1 MGEGEGGGGQ
11 NEDFW
16 VPPPLHPL
24 PPWGGEIFGRI
35 YLINYE
41 LLGNQPFQ
49 RGRGGRKTSSALLSS
64 QEIRE
69 LTLSMFI
76 QNIINAL
83 QWGSFYA
90 LIALGY
96 SMVYGVLLLINFA
109 HGDIFMV
116 GAYIGFFISTFL
128 LGAYGFQLPWTL
140 SGGLVIFLT
149 FLLTM
154 AITAGVGVTI
164 ERVAYRP
171 LRRKGVSRL
180 YVVITALMVGLLLE
194 NGNLALLGASRK
206 NFPELIPKVLYSV
219 GEVNFTNIKI
229 IVIIVTLLVFVFLQT
244 VVLKTKWGMAMRA
257 ISYDQ
262 MAVPLMG
269 IPVDTIIVMT
279 FVLGSSLAA
288 VAGILFAVS
297 YPILEPY
304 MGALVGWKA
313 FISAV
318 VGGIGDIRGAFVGGL
333 ILGFTEIFVA
343 TLFPSTF
350 RDLIAFGV
358 LLLILTLRPTGIFGV
373 ARRTKV

>member
-1 MGEGEGGGGQ
+1 VE
-11 NEDFW
+11 
-16 VPPPLHPL
+16 
-24 PPWGGEIFGRI
+24 
-35 YLINYE
+35 E
-41 LLGNQPFQ
+41 LSL
-49 RGRGGRKTSSALLSS
+49 A
-64 QEIRE
+64 
-69 LTLSMFI
+69 MFL

-96 SMVYGVLLLINFA
+96 TMVYGVLLLINFA
-109 HGDIFMV
+109 HGDVFMV

-128 LGAYGFQLPWTL
+128 LGAYALQLPWTL
-140 SGGLVIFLT
+140 SGGMVLFLT

-154 AITAGVGVTI
+154 ILTAGVGVTI

-206 NFPELIPKVLYSV
+206 SFPELIPKVLYSV
-219 GEVNFTNIKI
+219 GGVNFTNVKI
-229 IVIIVTLLVFVFLQT
+229 IVIVVTFLVFIFLQT

-257 ISYDQ
+257 ISYDRV
-262 MAVPLMG
+262 AVPLMG
-269 IPVDTIIVMT
+269 IPTDTIIVIT
-279 FVLGSSLAA
+279 FVLGSSMAA
-288 VAGILFAVS
+288 VAGILYAVS
-297 YPILEPY
+297 YPVLEPY

-318 VGGIGDIRGAFVGGL
+318 VGGIGEIRGAFVGGF

-343 TLFPSTF
+343 ALFPSTY
-350 RDLIAFGV
+350 RDLIGFGV
-358 LLLILTLRPTGIFGV
+358 LLLILTFRPTGIFGV

>member
-1 MGEGEGGGGQ
+1 
-11 NEDFW
+11 
-16 VPPPLHPL
+16 
-24 PPWGGEIFGRI
+24 
-35 YLINYE
+35 
-41 LLGNQPFQ
+41 
-49 RGRGGRKTSSALLSS
+49 
-64 QEIRE
+64 
-69 LTLSMFI
+69 
-76 QNIINAL
+76 
-83 QWGSFYA
+83 
-90 LIALGY
+90 
-96 SMVYGVLLLINFA
+96 
-109 HGDIFMV
+109 
-116 GAYIGFFISTFL
+116 
-128 LGAYGFQLPWTL
+128 
-140 SGGLVIFLT
+140 
-149 FLLTM
+149 M
-154 AITAGVGVTI
+154 AVTAGVGVTV

-194 NGNLALLGASRK
+194 NGNLALLGASRR

-229 IVIIVTLLVFVFLQT
+229 IVIVVTLLVFVFLQT

-257 ISYDQ
+257 ISYDR

-343 TLFPSTF
+343 TLFPSTL

>member
-1 MGEGEGGGGQ
+1 
-11 NEDFW
+11 
-16 VPPPLHPL
+16 
-24 PPWGGEIFGRI
+24 
-35 YLINYE
+35 
-41 LLGNQPFQ
+41 
-49 RGRGGRKTSSALLSS
+49 LS
-64 QEIRE
+64 
-69 LTLSMFI
+69 LAMFL

-96 SMVYGVLLLINFA
+96 TMVYGVLLLINFA
-109 HGDIFMV
+109 HGDVFMV

-128 LGAYGFQLPWTL
+128 LGAYALQLPWTM
-140 SGGLVIFLT
+140 SGGMVLFLT
-149 FLLTM
+149 FLFTM
-154 AITAGVGVTI
+154 ILTAGVGVTI

-206 NFPELIPKVLYSV
+206 SFPELIPKVLYSV
-219 GEVNFTNIKI
+219 GGVNFTNVKI
-229 IVIIVTLLVFVFLQT
+229 IVIVVTFLVFIFLQT

-257 ISYDQ
+257 ISYDRV
-262 MAVPLMG
+262 AVPLMG
-269 IPVDTIIVMT
+269 IPTDTIIVMT
-279 FVLGSSLAA
+279 FVLGSSMAA
-288 VAGILFAVS
+288 VAGILYAVS
-297 YPILEPY
+297 YPVLEPY

-318 VGGIGDIRGAFVGGL
+318 VGGIGEIRGAFVGGF

-343 TLFPSTF
+343 TLFPSTY
-350 RDLIAFGV
+350 RDLIGFGV
-358 LLLILTLRPTGIFGV
+358 LLLILTFRPTGIFGV

>member
-1 MGEGEGGGGQ
+1 M
-11 NEDFW
+11 
-16 VPPPLHPL
+16 
-24 PPWGGEIFGRI
+24 
-35 YLINYE
+35 
-41 LLGNQPFQ
+41 
-49 RGRGGRKTSSALLSS
+49 KLSF
-64 QEIRE
+64 
-69 LTLSMFI
+69 SMFL

-96 SMVYGVLLLINFA
+96 TMVYGVLLLINFA
-109 HGDIFMV
+109 HGDVFMV

-128 LGAYGFQLPWTL
+128 LGMYAFQLPWAM

-154 AITAGVGVTI
+154 VLTAGLGVTI

-194 NGNLALLGASRK
+194 NGNLALLGASRRS
-206 NFPELIPKVLYSV
+206 FPELIPRVLYSV
-219 GEVNFTNIKI
+219 GDVNFTNIKI
-229 IVIIVTLLVFVFLQT
+229 IVIGVTLLVFIFLQT

-257 ISYDQ
+257 ISYDRV
-262 MAVPLMG
+262 AVPLMG
-269 IPVDTIIVMT
+269 VPTDTIIVLT
-279 FVLGSSLAA
+279 FVLGSSMAA

-297 YPILEPY
+297 YPVLEPY

-318 VGGIGDIRGAFVGGL
+318 VGGIGEIRGAFVGGF

-350 RDLIAFGV
+350 RDLISFGV
-358 LLLILTLRPTGIFGV
+358 LLLILTFRPTGIFGV